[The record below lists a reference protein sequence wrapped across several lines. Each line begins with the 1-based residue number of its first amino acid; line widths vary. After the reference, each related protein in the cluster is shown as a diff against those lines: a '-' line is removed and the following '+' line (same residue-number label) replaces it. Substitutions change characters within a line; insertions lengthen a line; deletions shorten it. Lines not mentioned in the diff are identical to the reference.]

1 MPDIVDTA
9 ISAGSFRTL
18 VQAVQAAGLVET
30 LKGPGPFTVFAPTDE
45 AFSRLPPGTVEG
57 LLKDPARLRGVLTY
71 HVLSGKVPAAQVLEM
86 TAGGKEVAVP
96 TVQGAA
102 LRLRSEGLLQKKV
115 RVNQAT
121 VVQADIGASNGVIHV
136 LDAVVL
142 PP

>member
-57 LLKDPARLRGVLTY
+57 LLKDPARLRSVLTY
-71 HVLSGKVPAAQVLEM
+71 HVLSGQVSAAQVLQM
-86 TAGGKEVAVP
+86 TAGGKEASVP
-96 TVQGAA
+96 TVQGSA

-115 RVNQAT
+115 RVNGAT